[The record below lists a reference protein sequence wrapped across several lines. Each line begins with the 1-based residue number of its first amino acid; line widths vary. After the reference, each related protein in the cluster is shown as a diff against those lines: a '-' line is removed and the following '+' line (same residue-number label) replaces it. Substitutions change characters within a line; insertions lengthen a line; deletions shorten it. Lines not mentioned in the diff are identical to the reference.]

1 MKLYVKV
8 IKETNPP
15 TVLQYSRGILLYFY
29 SGQAPTRLFVESDE
43 LVPKIGIY
51 IKRR

>member
-1 MKLYVKV
+1 MKYWRLRTEEEKNIHYRA
-8 IKETNPP
+8 
-15 TVLQYSRGILLYFY
+15 VLSK
-29 SGQAPTRLFVESDE
+29 SAFVESDE